1 MIRPGAPP
9 PAFLSMSKII
19 EKLLGLRESD
29 KDREAIRGI
38 RVKQILYILA
48 ISAAVFILAAYSITI
63 SSTTITPVQVYQ
75 TIFNQIFPGTFEIPW
90 RTQEIIM
97 KVYAPRVL
105 MAVIIGP
112 ILAIGGCLI
121 STILKNPLATP
132 YTLGVSSSAA
142 FGAGLSIIFGISAV
156 VGIGGTIVN
165 AFLFSMIP
173 AAVILL
179 ATARKS
185 MMATTMILVGV
196 SMSYL
201 FSAANTLMQYFG
213 NADAVKQAMFW
224 AVGDLNSSMLSQVPY
239 VFATLVFTVVAAMY
253 LMKDIDIMRMGDD
266 TATALGVNVK
276 RTRTLTVL
284 LACFSTSVAVSF
296 VGAIGF
302 ICLLAPHISRI
313 FVGGNMRYLIPA
325 SAATGA
331 LLLTMADIIAKD
343 LVNPI
348 ILPVGAITA
357 VIGAPVLI
365 YLLLRNKNAVVQ

>member
-1 MIRPGAPP
+1 MIPRGATPG
-9 PAFLSMSKII
+9 FITMKQITSKLFG
-19 EKLLGLRESD
+19 KKESD
-29 KDREAIRGI
+29 EDREKIRHT
-38 RVKQILYILA
+38 RVKQVLYILI
-48 ISAAVFILAAYSITI
+48 ISLAVLLLAAYSITI

-75 TIFNQIFPGTFEIPW
+75 TLFNQIFPGTFDIPW

-105 MAVIIGP
+105 MAIVVGP
-112 ILAIGGCLI
+112 ILAICGCLI

-142 FGAGLSIIFGISAV
+142 FGAGMSIVFGITAIA
-156 VGIGGTIVN
+156 GRWGTITN

-173 AAVILL
+173 AAIILM
-179 ATARKS
+179 ATSRKS
-185 MMATTMILVGV
+185 MMATTMILIGV

-201 FSAANTLMQYFG
+201 FSSANTLMQYFG
-213 NADAVKQAMFW
+213 SADAVKQAMFW
-224 AVGDLNSSMLSQVPY
+224 AVGDLNGAMLDQVPY
-239 VFATLVFTVVAAMY
+239 MFVTLLFTVFASLY

-276 RTRTLTVL
+276 RTRTLTVV
-284 LACFSTSVAVSF
+284 LACFSTAVAVSF

-302 ICLLAPHISRI
+302 ICLLAPQISRL

-331 LLLTMADIIAKD
+331 LLLTVADIIAKD
-343 LVNPI
+343 IADPI